1 MRPSGGVEGS
11 SSGAPFRRWAV
22 VLLALVY
29 VVNYLDRQVLAIL
42 LEPIKQEFRV
52 SDAALGLLIGPTF
65 ALFYATLGL
74 PLAWLADRCN
84 RRNLIAA
91 CVALFSVMTLL
102 CGMAAQFWQLLLAR
116 IGTGVG
122 EAGTGPSSQ
131 TIIADLYPPQRRA
144 AAQSVY
150 AAGVNVGLMIAFFGG
165 AWIAQRHGWRAA
177 FVAAALPGL
186 LLALLVRFTLKE
198 PARGASENLSDA
210 GAPTLRET
218 GAFMRSQ
225 RAYRYIVL
233 GTSMSAFSGYGM
245 TAFIPAFLVR
255 SHQLSLTEIGFA
267 LAMVL
272 GIGGGLATLASG
284 VCADRLAKRDVRWN
298 LWVPTL
304 ATAVSL
310 PFWPVFLLWP
320 TASGAVLA
328 GILPLALSATWI
340 GPCIAMIQGLAPL
353 RMRAQAAA
361 TQLFIGNL
369 IGLGIG
375 PQVVGIASDLL
386 KPAYGS
392 DSLRYALFTC
402 VLASALSAMCYFTA
416 TRTLRG
422 DLARAQSHSTADS

>member
-1 MRPSGGVEGS
+1 
-11 SSGAPFRRWAV
+11 
-22 VLLALVY
+22 
-29 VVNYLDRQVLAIL
+29 
-42 LEPIKQEFRV
+42 
-52 SDAALGLLIGPTF
+52 
-65 ALFYATLGL
+65 
-74 PLAWLADRCN
+74 
-84 RRNLIAA
+84 
-91 CVALFSVMTLL
+91 
-102 CGMAAQFWQLLLAR
+102 MAAHFWQLILAR
-116 IGTGVG
+116 IGTGIG

-177 FVAAALPGL
+177 FAMAALPGL

-198 PARGASENLSDA
+198 PARGASESLPDA
-210 GAPTLRET
+210 GAPALRET
-218 GAFMRSQ
+218 VAFMRSQ
-225 RAYRYIVL
+225 RAYRYIVA

-245 TAFIPAFLVR
+245 TAFIPAFLAR
-255 SHQLSLTEIGFA
+255 SHQLSLAEIGFA

-284 VCADRLAKRDVRWN
+284 MCADGLAKRDARWA
-298 LWVPTL
+298 LWVPAL
-304 ATAVSL
+304 AAAVSL

-320 TASGAVLA
+320 TATGTVLA
-328 GILPLALSATWI
+328 GILPLALSAAWM

-361 TQLFIGNL
+361 AQLFIGNL

-386 KPAYGS
+386 QPSYGS

-402 VLASALSAMCYFTA
+402 VLASALSAMFYFTA
-416 TRTLRG
+416 SRTLRG
-422 DLARAQSHSTADS
+422 DLARAQSHSTAGS